1 MDVVGV
7 APADMRRVAPD
18 VAGVD
23 KALMER
29 AWLLALILAAALLRF
44 WALGSKGLWYDEAIT
59 AAMTHLS
66 IPEIARFHWQS
77 AFTHIPGWY
86 ILLNLWAKVFG
97 TSEAAL
103 RLPSVIA
110 GVLVVPLVWQILR
123 LACRTDRILRL
134 VGAGLVSFSPLLV
147 LYSQEARMYAIAT
160 TLALASVY
168 LSMRLASR
176 SGAVTLGA
184 LILVNW
190 LMLAFQYYFVLL
202 IGIEGLF
209 VLMLAATR
217 RLRPIKLLAALAVSC
232 LPLAL
237 RALAPGFQMTAETL
251 ASTTGQLKID
261 WMGLLDGTWRDL
273 AFGMVIWQPRESLIG
288 YALLAPFVV
297 GLVAAGCR
305 RCESADATPI
315 SWPRCFLL
323 IVALPGLITALF
335 LGDFHTRYILYVAPF
350 FLMIV
355 ALGIVTLWR
364 VWRPLGAIAFAAAGA
379 VAVAG
384 LLYYFGTY
392 QRSAY
397 RDVALYLTQRA
408 RPGDVVLLE
417 GPRQH
422 LLADYYLPRELKVVP
437 VPDVPLPAHLPS
449 GAPKVIPGE
458 IDRQLKPLL
467 EIHPNLWLV
476 LAGEDEV
483 DPAEFVLSY
492 LSAAAYRLACRDWLD
507 VTLCHFLAPA
517 SLRSAGAHPLD
528 IAFQGEM
535 RLRGADISAHLV
547 TSAERYLLVN
557 LNWETSGKPAKD
569 YKVTLRLLDAGGKV
583 VSQAD
588 DFPIGSLL
596 PPTTWGEDGAQTGHM
611 VLPVPAQLPPGD
623 YVLALGLYDP
633 ASLAPVPVVAAGTA
647 SPDLVNLALV
657 RVDGMLQIMPF

>member
-1 MDVVGV
+1 MDGVGI
-7 APADMRRVAPD
+7 APTDMRRVAPD
-18 VAGVD
+18 VAGFD
-23 KALMER
+23 KVLVER
-29 AWLLALILAAALLRF
+29 AWLIAMVLAAALLRF
-44 WALGSKGLWYDEAIT
+44 WALGSKGLWYDESIT

-66 IPEIARFHWQS
+66 IPEIVRFHWQS

-110 GVLVVPLVWQILR
+110 GVLAVPLVWQVLR
-123 LACRTDRILRL
+123 AACRTDRGSRL
-134 VGAGLVSFSPLLV
+134 LGAGLVAFSPLLV
-147 LYSQEARMYAIAT
+147 LYSQEARMYAIAV

-168 LSMRLASR
+168 LSMRLTGR
-176 SGAVTLGA
+176 SDAITLA
-184 LILVNW
+184 AFIVVNW
-190 LMLAFQYYFVLL
+190 AMLVFQYYFVLL

-209 VLMLAATR
+209 VLMLAVTR
-217 RLRPIKLLAALAVSC
+217 RLRPIRMLTALAISC

-251 ASTTGQLKID
+251 ASTAGQTKID
-261 WMGLLDGTWRDL
+261 WVPLLDVTWRDL
-273 AFGMVIWQPRESLIG
+273 AFGMVIWQPRISVIG
-288 YALLAPFVV
+288 YALVVPLAG
-297 GLVAAGCR
+297 GLIAVWHQ
-305 RCESADATPI
+305 RCESATIP
-315 SWPRCFLL
+315 WFQYFPL
-323 IVALPGLITALF
+323 IVALPWLITALF

-355 ALGIVTLWR
+355 ALGIVALWR
-364 VWRPLGAIAFAAAGA
+364 VWRPLGAVVFAAVG
-379 VAVAG
+379 VVVIAG
-384 LLYYFGTY
+384 LLYYFGAY

-408 RPGDVVLLE
+408 EPGDVVLLE

-422 LLADYYLPRELKVVP
+422 LLADYYLPRALEILP

-449 GAPKVIPGE
+449 EAPKVVPGE

-467 EIHPNLWLV
+467 EAHPNLWLV

-492 LSAAAYRLACRDWLD
+492 LTAAAYRLECRDWLD
-507 VTLCHFLAPA
+507 VTLCHFVAPA
-517 SLRSAGAHPLD
+517 SLQSAGAHPLD

-535 RLRGADISAHLV
+535 RLRGADMSARLV

-557 LNWETSGKPAKD
+557 LNWETNGKPAKD

-596 PPTTWGEDGAQTGHM
+596 PPTMWGEDSSHAGHM
-611 VLPVPAQLPPGD
+611 VLAVPAELPPGD
-623 YVLALGLYDP
+623 YVLVLGLYDP
-633 ASLAPVPVVAAGTA
+633 ASLAPVPVVVPGTA
-647 SPDLVNLALV
+647 SQDLVSLALV
-657 RVDGMLQIMPF
+657 RANGMLQIMPF